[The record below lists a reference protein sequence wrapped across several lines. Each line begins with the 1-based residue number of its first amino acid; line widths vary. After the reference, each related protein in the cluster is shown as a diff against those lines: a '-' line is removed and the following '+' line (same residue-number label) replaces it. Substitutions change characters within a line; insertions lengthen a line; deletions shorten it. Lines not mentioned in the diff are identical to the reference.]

1 MKNIIKVNICSYI
14 LFLISIF
21 TGNFKK
27 FIIITL
33 ITIFHEIGHIIVSI
47 LFKFKIEKIVIVPF
61 GLITIFNK
69 PINTKIYKDL
79 IITLMGPLFQFLLF
93 FIIKDEKVLSINYN
107 LLLFNLIPI
116 IPLDGSKLLNI
127 LFELIFPLK
136 FSYMLS
142 LFVSLIILFSFLK
155 LNLTVILVVLIYL
168 INNIKYYK
176 NFKIYFNKFLLERY
190 LYDYNFKVIKVN
202 KITSFK
208 KYKKHIIKNTF
219 ERDFLRELFDI

>member
-1 MKNIIKVNICSYI
+1 MKNIIKVNICFYI

-107 LLLFNLIPI
+107 LLLINLIPI

>member
-1 MKNIIKVNICSYI
+1 MKNIIKVNICFYI

-155 LNLTVILVVLIYL
+155 LNLTVVLVVLIYL

-219 ERDFLRELFDI
+219 ERDFLRDLFDI

>member
-1 MKNIIKVNICSYI
+1 
-14 LFLISIF
+14 
-21 TGNFKK
+21 
-27 FIIITL
+27 
-33 ITIFHEIGHIIVSI
+33 
-47 LFKFKIEKIVIVPF
+47 
-61 GLITIFNK
+61 
-69 PINTKIYKDL
+69 
-79 IITLMGPLFQFLLF
+79 
-93 FIIKDEKVLSINYN
+93 
-107 LLLFNLIPI
+107 
-116 IPLDGSKLLNI
+116 
-127 LFELIFPLK
+127 
-136 FSYMLS
+136 MLS

-155 LNLTVILVVLIYL
+155 LNLTVVLVVLIYL